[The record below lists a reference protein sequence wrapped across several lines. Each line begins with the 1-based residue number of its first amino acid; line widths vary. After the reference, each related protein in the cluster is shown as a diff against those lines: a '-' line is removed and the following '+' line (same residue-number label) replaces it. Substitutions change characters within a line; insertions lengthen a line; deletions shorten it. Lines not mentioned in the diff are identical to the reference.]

1 MFSFIKFLQA
11 FLGRLKKNK
20 GLWFTTL
27 TILSALGILVSMTVI
42 NVMTKNVAHKTFLE
56 ERKLDS
62 SLLDGY
68 LASRYDSLLTI
79 GGILSIHP
87 QIIANIN
94 DDAEKTQND
103 MLTYAKK
110 TINNKINIDPIDI
123 HYYDKTLKV
132 KNSENFS
139 FADLAMESQQ
149 NVSGIVVN
157 KQGVRIIGITPVIDK
172 NVSIGAIEVSQSIH
186 ALKNDFER
194 MGKEFVFLLNKNQ
207 LVFLDLEHKT
217 DEYQDIDDTYKVAFH
232 NYDSKFYIN
241 VQHINM
247 EDIFVTKYVNDANY
261 YTTYNEATDL
271 NGNQI
276 GLFFIGEDANN
287 ANSFVK
293 ITENMIKSV
302 TTVAL
307 GLVISLIL
315 FMF

>member
-27 TILSALGILVSMTVI
+27 TVLSALGVAVSMTVI
-42 NVMTKNVAHKTFLE
+42 NIMTKDVAHQTFLE
-56 ERKLDS
+56 ERSLDS
-62 SLLDGY
+62 KLLEGY
-68 LASRYDSLLTI
+68 LTSRYDSLLSI
-79 GGILSIHP
+79 GSILAIHP
-87 QIIANIN
+87 DIIAHIN
-94 DDAEKTQND
+94 ENAEKTMGD
-103 MLTYAKK
+103 MLTYTKK
-110 TINNKINIDPIDI
+110 TINEKVNIDPIDI
-123 HYYDKTLKV
+123 QYYDSDLIV
-132 KNSENFS
+132 ASSENHE

-149 NVSGIVVN
+149 TVSGIVVN
-157 KQGVRIIGITPVIDK
+157 ESGVRLIGITPVIDK
-172 NVSIGAIEVSQSIH
+172 NVSIGAIEVSQSVH

-194 MGKEFVFLLNKNQ
+194 MGKEFVFVLNKNQ
-207 LVFLDLEHKT
+207 LVFLDLQHKT

-232 NYDSKFYIN
+232 KYDSQFYVNI
-241 VQHINM
+241 QHLDIENM
-247 EDIFVTKYVNDANY
+247 FITKYVNDANY

-271 NGNQI
+271 NGNEV
-276 GLFFIGEDANN
+276 GLFFIGENANN